1 MRLQPGLLQLGN
13 TLLAAGLSGQ
23 QLFQEVLVAGLVY
36 AGVTEFG
43 FYLCVFLVGASQ
55 LLLQF
60 VSSLLQRRQALP
72 DSDSS
77 ARRTQ
82 CTSSS
87 AISAASGTSTQLA
100 ERWVDP

>member
-72 DSDSS
+72 LLCCGTRPDRL
-77 ARRTQ
+77 RRGM
-82 CTSSS
+82 
-87 AISAASGTSTQLA
+87 GT
-100 ERWVDP
+100 ERVYTPAVG